1 MTENCFILKN
11 HFSALPLFSLSTK
24 QCDLSF
30 QTITDGSLDFHR
42 GCLMIF
48 QDQPQHDGEASVP
61 STIRRSRQAPPRAA
75 DTSLGAA
82 SSSNPAAHQPTNRG
96 RCGPLRTA
104 NRSLNDTAR
113 SWATKH
119 NYFRE
124 SIHSWDRFQRKGER
138 SPSSA
143 ESYSLPSSSPFRLP
157 SCTEG

>member
-1 MTENCFILKN
+1 MFYFEKPFFRTAII
-11 HFSALPLFSLSTK
+11 FSLNKTMRSIVSN
-24 QCDLSF
+24 DHRRLSGF
-30 QTITDGSLDFHR
+30 PQG
-42 GCLMIF
+42 LMIS